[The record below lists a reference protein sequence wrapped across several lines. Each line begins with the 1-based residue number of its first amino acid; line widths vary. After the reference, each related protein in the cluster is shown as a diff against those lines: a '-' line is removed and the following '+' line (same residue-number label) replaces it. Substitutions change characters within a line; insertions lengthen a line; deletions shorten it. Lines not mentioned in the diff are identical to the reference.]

1 MAAAPW
7 LSAALVSLGPNSD
20 LFINGSVSLD
30 YQSNIFLDDPQLTGV
45 SEVDDFA
52 FIFSPGVEL
61 NFGDGTAANNV
72 LILVREDIK
81 VHNDKSKLDS
91 EDFFFLFNLTYAQA
105 PIDIEASVNFFELV
119 QNTAAA
125 NRLGALTESEMTN
138 VKLRGEY
145 EISAKTSIEGRFGYL
160 RTDYIT
166 TGLNDNETLEFPV
179 NVYYAYSPKL
189 DASVGFR
196 YRHTEV
202 TDGPDTDDYFFNVG
216 FRGEL
221 TPKLETT
228 VQIGVISRDFG
239 TTALGDDTSLGVNS
253 SFTWYATDLTT
264 VDATVN
270 LDYSTGG
277 TSASLQ
283 NTGASLSVLHSITP
297 MITGNVIF
305 SYNNAE
311 YRDLSGREDDSYNA
325 AFSINYSPNDYLTFR
340 ASYSYLKNDS
350 TQLGGNFDNSILSI
364 VASLRY

>member
-1 MAAAPW
+1 MAGAPW

-20 LFINGSVSLD
+20 LFFNGSVSLD

-81 VHNDKSKLDS
+81 VHNDNSKLDS

-166 TGLNDNETLEFPV
+166 TGLNDNRTLEFPV

-239 TTALGDDTSLGVNS
+239 TTLLGDDTSLGVNS
-253 SFTWYATDLTT
+253 SFTWYSTDLTT
-264 VDATVN
+264 VDATIN

-297 MITGNVIF
+297 MITGNMIF

-325 AFSINYSPNDYLTFR
+325 AFSINYSPSDYLTFR